1 LIGHH
6 VVTFGLAFIGAAPY
20 VPFYAIFF
28 FGLANLSSVP
38 LVAFTLCDALRSQYP
53 AFETPLVVNQGLFAI
68 LFLLVR
74 VGIWPLISVVY
85 WADTYVAASEGWVH
99 SYPAT
104 TILLLSNVFLTGL
117 QFMWGRKV
125 WRKLTRVLKGGD
137 NSSHSSSKPISKPGE
152 KPGRSVPKKSLDAY
166 PVHTD

>member
-1 LIGHH
+1 MIGHH

-53 AFETPLVVNQGLFAI
+53 AFETPFVINQGLFAI

-74 VGIWPLISVVY
+74 VGVRHRVEHVVSTT
-85 WADTYVAASEGWVH
+85 ACDNHAS
-99 SYPAT
+99 
-104 TILLLSNVFLTGL
+104 
-117 QFMWGRKV
+117 
-125 WRKLTRVLKGGD
+125 TREQG
-137 NSSHSSSKPISKPGE
+137 
-152 KPGRSVPKKSLDAY
+152 
-166 PVHTD
+166 